1 MNYFDRL
8 AERLSR
14 TDMVQGTV
22 LLFVALG
29 FTLAIRWP
37 TGISLVNESWFALA
51 PTRVTLLAFAGLGYG
66 ASLGSQPAAR
76 SRRQA
81 SSAKESQTPFGSP
94 AWRNEIAV
102 TLPAI
107 WVLAAVSAPFE
118 IGSHAASYP
127 GTPVW
132 WSLLVPFVAVSGYFG
147 TGLLLGR
154 ATALVRL
161 RGLLPLLVP
170 ALLAGAAYLDVSVG
184 RTVVNPWSASLAL
197 SPTWL
202 AVLGALSL
210 VNLWWLL
217 PRRTAPPHDIVKAGS
232 ATGVAR

>member
-1 MNYFDRL
+1 MNYVDRL

-29 FTLAIRWP
+29 FILAVRWP

-51 PTRVTLLAFAGLGYG
+51 PARSTLLAFAGLGYG
-66 ASLGSQPAAR
+66 AHLGSQPPAG
-76 SRRQA
+76 SRRPD
-81 SSAKESQTPFGSP
+81 SSRESPTPFGSP
-94 AWRNEIAV
+94 TWRSELAV

-107 WVLAAVSAPFE
+107 WVLAAISAPFE
-118 IGSHAASYP
+118 IASHAASYP

-132 WSLLVPFVAVSGYFG
+132 WSLLMPFVAVSGYFG
-147 TGLLLGR
+147 AGLLVGR
-154 ATALVRL
+154 AAAVIRL

-170 ALLAGAAYLDVSVG
+170 ALMAGAAYLDISLG
-184 RTVVNPWSASLAL
+184 RTIINPWSASLAL

-202 AVLGALSL
+202 AVLGGLSL

-217 PRRTAPPHDIVKAGS
+217 PGRRSRPDATAVGAVSG
-232 ATGVAR
+232 AAR